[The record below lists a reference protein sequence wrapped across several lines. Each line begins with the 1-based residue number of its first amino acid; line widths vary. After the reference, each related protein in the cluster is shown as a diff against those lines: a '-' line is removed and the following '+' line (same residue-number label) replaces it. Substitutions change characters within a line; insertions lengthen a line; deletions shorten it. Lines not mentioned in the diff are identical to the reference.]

1 MTNPVQSQFS
11 IRRIRLRAVLTVKMI
26 AVVLLSAGIA
36 TRSAQAQT
44 YSVLYSFTGEHGV
57 QPAGG
62 LFRDAAGNL
71 YGTTIYGGASGSGT
85 VFKLDTTG
93 KQTVLHNFTGNSD
106 GGLPLA
112 GLIRDKF
119 DNFYGTAC
127 CGFTNAGVVFKMD
140 GPGNETVLHTFNDFK
155 HGAGPTAVLV
165 RDSAGNLYGTTQG
178 GGNLRPCL
186 LAGCGLVFKLDARGK
201 ETVLYR
207 FKGKADGK
215 SPFGNLIRDT
225 AGNLYGTTMK
235 GGAADAG
242 VVFKVDAA
250 GKETVLYSFKGTS
263 DGKTP
268 MAGLIRDAAGNLY
281 GTTEYG
287 GASGAGVVFKL
298 DTTGKQTVLYP
309 FTGGADGANPIAS
322 LIRDAAGNLY
332 GTTVNGGASG
342 VGVVFS
348 LDTTGKQTVLHSFN
362 KTDGEFPSAPLLRDA
377 NGNLYGTAEGGGAFD
392 GGVVFKLTP

>member
-1 MTNPVQSQFS
+1 MANPVQPPVSAS
-11 IRRIRLRAVLTVKMI
+11 RIWLLATRSMKMI
-26 AVVLLSAGIA
+26 AIALLSAAAA
-36 TRSAQAQT
+36 TQSAQAQT
-44 YSVLYSFTGEHGV
+44 YSLLYSFTGEHGV
-57 QPAGG
+57 NPAGG

-71 YGTTIYGGASGSGT
+71 YGTTVYGGDSGNGT

-93 KQTVLHNFTGNSD
+93 KETVLHSFSGNSD
-106 GGLPLA
+106 GGFPFG

-119 DNFYGTAC
+119 DNFYGATGS
-127 CGFTNAGVVFKMD
+127 GFTNAGVVFQMD
-140 GPGNETVLHTFNDFK
+140 GRGNETVLHTFSDFT
-155 HGAGPTAVLV
+155 HGAGPTAILV
-165 RDSAGNLYGTTQG
+165 RDKAGNLYGTTLG

-186 LAGCGLVFKLDARGK
+186 LAGCGLVFKLNARGK

-215 SPFGNLIRDT
+215 TPFGSLVRDP
-225 AGNLYGTTMK
+225 AGNLYGTTTK
-235 GGAADAG
+235 GGGADAG
-242 VVFKVDAA
+242 VVFKVDST
-250 GKETVLYSFKGTS
+250 GKETVLYSFKGKS

-268 MAGLIRDAAGNLY
+268 MAGLVRDAAGNLY
-281 GTTEYG
+281 GTTEFG

-298 DTTGKQTVLYP
+298 GPSGKETVLYP
-309 FTGGADGANPIAS
+309 FTGGADGANPIAT

-362 KTDGEFPSAPLLRDA
+362 QTDGEFPSAPLFRDA
-377 NGNLYGTAEGGGAFD
+377 NGNLYGTAFGGGASG
-392 GGVVFKLTP
+392 GGVVYKIAP

>member
-1 MTNPVQSQFS
+1 MTNLVQSRFS
-11 IRRIRLRAVLTVKMI
+11 ISWTRLLAMLAVIML
-26 AVVLLSAGIA
+26 VLLVVGGI
-36 TRSAQAQT
+36 TSQTAQAQT
-44 YSVLYSFTGEHGV
+44 YSVLYSFNINHGV
-57 QPAGG
+57 HPAGG

-71 YGTTIYGGASGSGT
+71 FGTTVYGGSSGNGT
-85 VFKLDTTG
+85 VFMLDTTG
-93 KQTVLHNFTGNSD
+93 KETVLHSFSGNSD
-106 GGLPLA
+106 GGFPLA

-119 DNFYGTAC
+119 ENFYGTTGP
-127 CGFTNAGVVFKMD
+127 GFTNSGVVFQMD
-140 GPGNETVLHTFNDFK
+140 GHGNETVLHTFIDFS
-155 HGAGPTAVLV
+155 HGAGLTGVLV

-215 SPFGNLIRDT
+215 SPSGNLIRDT
-225 AGNLYGTTMK
+225 AGNLYGTTTK

-242 VVFKVDAA
+242 VVFKVDAT
-250 GKETVLYSFKGTS
+250 GKQTVLYSFKGKS

-268 MAGLIRDAAGNLY
+268 RAGLVRDTAGNLY
-281 GTTEYG
+281 GTTEFG

-309 FTGGADGANPIAS
+309 FTGGADGANPIAT

-332 GTTVNGGASG
+332 GTAVNGGAFG
-342 VGVVFS
+342 AGVVFS
-348 LDTTGKQTVLHSFN
+348 LDSTGKQTVLHSFD
-362 KTDGEFPSAPLLRDA
+362 KTDGAFPGTPVLRDA
-377 NGNLYGTAEGGGAFD
+377 NGNLYGTAWGGGASD